1 MKKLWNEAV
10 PALDMTLADES
21 PQAELRDL
29 LQQRDPAAYE
39 RLMRRYNRLLFRT
52 ARSILKD
59 DAEAQDA
66 VQEAWLSAFTALHSF
81 RGDSK
86 LGTWLVRIVINQALQ
101 QQRRLGRLVV
111 WDDDALMEESAMAF
125 TTPGITVSGAPESPE
140 QAAARHELR
149 RELEDAIDLLPPIY
163 RCVFMLRAV
172 DDLSVEETADALQV
186 SQDVVK
192 TRYLRARGLLRGQ
205 LDSASSASLRLVH
218 DFQDRRCDETV
229 RAVLAAL
236 RSAGLVRDS

>member
-10 PALDMTLADES
+10 PPLDMAMAVES
-21 PQAELRDL
+21 PDAELLAL
-29 LQQRDPAAYE
+29 LRQRQPAACE
-39 RLMRRYNRLLFRT
+39 KLMRRYNRLLFRS

-66 VQEAWLSAFTALHSF
+66 VQEAWLCAFRALDSF
-81 RGDSK
+81 RGDAS

-101 QQRRLGRLVV
+101 QRRKRARLVV
-111 WDDDALMEESAMAF
+111 CDEAALVEASETAS
-125 TTPGITVSGAPESPE
+125 TTPAGTLPGAPESPE

-149 RELEDAIDLLPPIY
+149 RQLEEAIDLLPPIY

-172 DDLSVEETADALQV
+172 HELSVDETAEALRV

-192 TRYLRARGLLRGQ
+192 TRYFRARGLLRCR
-205 LDSASSASLRLVH
+205 LDSGATASLRQVH
-218 DFQDRRCDETV
+218 DFQGRRCDAIV
-229 RAVLAAL
+229 RAVLASL
-236 RSAGLVRDS
+236 RSAGLMGGG